1 MPTLGFGV
9 GIGIAIGSSNHE
21 PDCNPDPDPDPNH
34 YRTTDS
40 PGRRS
45 MHVGDFLVE
54 LLEIKRLTVHER
66 VRGFGHVTV

>member
-1 MPTLGFGV
+1 MPTLGVGV

-21 PDCNPDPDPDPNH
+21 PDCDPDPDPDH

-54 LLEIKRLTVHER
+54 LLEIKRLPVHER